1 MQSNDSPIQSKLLM
15 ESFQFMK
22 QKKFELAE
30 ATLQNGLREAEMAR
44 DLTLSAIF
52 YSALGILFKLKKD
65 FRKSWK
71 FYEQAEKLMPEDLS
85 LKLIS
90 SRLLVD
96 YFGQYDT
103 VLKKTEK
110 VLSLVNT
117 TDPLAHIAYSIRG
130 LAYLRKGEKKKA
142 VDCLMQSSDFKDM
155 RSAANLDLQLVGE
168 LIRKKIDR
176 QACIAFLNRALQLA
190 KSCREEKFVGIIS
203 KLISMVEKM
212 TEK

>member
-1 MQSNDSPIQSKLLM
+1 MQSPDKPIQSKTLM
-15 ESFQFMK
+15 ESFHFMK
-22 QKKFELAE
+22 QKKFDE
-30 ATLQNGLREAEMAR
+30 AKAHLEKGLKEAEIAK
-44 DLTLSAIF
+44 DLTLQAIF
-52 YSALGILFKLKKD
+52 NSSLGVLFKLKKE

-71 FYEQAEKLMPEDLS
+71 YYETAEKLMPEDLS

-110 VLSLVNT
+110 VLSLVKS
-117 TDPLAHIAYSIRG
+117 TDPLTHVAQTIRG

-142 VDCLMQSSDFKDM
+142 VDCLMLSADFGGMKT
-155 RSAANLDLQLVGE
+155 AANLDLQLVSE

-176 QACIAFLNRALQLA
+176 QVCVAFLNKSLQLA
-190 KSCREEKFVGIIS
+190 KSNKEEKFVAIIG
-203 KLISMVEKM
+203 KLVALVEKM
-212 TEK
+212 GT